1 MGRGIRR
8 KAMVI
13 AVGAI
18 LLAPF
23 VAQAEEKED
32 ARMQG
37 LEDRMR
43 SLEDRLVASEA
54 TVQAQRELLA
64 SQPTPDVA
72 QGGGLDSFLSG
83 LVWGGWV
90 EASYTYNFK
99 DPDFNRFSQTSY
111 QFNQNHNSFVLDGI
125 KLELG
130 KPASEPGSAGFQFDL
145 LFGENA
151 SILENSDIY
160 GDADVEDVTDSEIF
174 IQEAYLAY
182 NYDGVEIKFGKFE
195 TLLGYEVLDAP
206 YNPHITHSELFFGA
220 IPLFHTGILASGE
233 IGEEWTW
240 AAGVV
245 NGWNNSID
253 FNDNKG
259 MLGRVGW
266 ANESTSL
273 TFNTFIG
280 KEGLRSSESRGV
292 FSRGDLV
299 CSNGGPGTSIGDPN
313 GLDAGDCFGDSSD
326 WTYVFDLVATY
337 TATDQLD
344 LYGEFVYGMQEIGS
358 QAGLTFP
365 FGATG
370 PSAGVTDDPEWTAV
384 MVGAVYDVNEK
395 TTLALRG
402 EWFNDDGNFRLGHGP
417 LLTGE
422 SDHYSATATLGR
434 QLTDNLTARAEYR
447 YDVVNGSSGT
457 DDSVFFNGGG
467 SLSKRQSMGIL
478 EVNYTFD

>member
-8 KAMVI
+8 KAIAI

-23 VAQAEEKED
+23 VTHAEEGED
-32 ARMQG
+32 VRMQG

-72 QGGGLDSFLSG
+72 QGSGLDSFLSG

-151 SILENSDIY
+151 SILETSDIY
-160 GDADVEDVTDSEIF
+160 GDDEEDVTDSQIF

-206 YNPHITHSELFFGA
+206 YNPHVTHSVLFFGA
-220 IPLFHTGILASGE
+220 IPLFHTGILASGDY
-233 IGEEWTW
+233 GEEWTW

-280 KEGLRSSESRGV
+280 KEGLRSSSSRGV
-292 FSRGDLV
+292 FARGDLD
-299 CSNGGPGTSIGDPN
+299 CSSGLPGSGAGDPN
-313 GLDAGDCFGDSSD
+313 TTGDCFGDSSD

-402 EWFNDDGNFRLGHGP
+402 EWFNDDGNFRLGHGT

-447 YDVVNGSSGT
+447 YDIVNGSSGT
-457 DDSVFFNGGG
+457 DDSVFFNGSG
-467 SLSKRQSMGIL
+467 SFSKRQSMGIL